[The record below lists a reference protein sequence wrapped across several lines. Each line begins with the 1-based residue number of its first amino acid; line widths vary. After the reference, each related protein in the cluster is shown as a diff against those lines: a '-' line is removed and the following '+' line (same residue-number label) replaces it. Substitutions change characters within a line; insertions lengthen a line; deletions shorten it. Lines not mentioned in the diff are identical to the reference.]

1 MKMGNNG
8 RFYKII
14 KATALV
20 IGLALVIVI
29 PVVKWHMRQEAA
41 KIIQEDQQKIF
52 KEAFDRGYHWGGNTE
67 SEDDELY
74 SLIKAL
80 ITSKRGKMMKE
91 IKDIYNMTKEEN
103 IFCAKRVLVD
113 SIYKQ
118 ANLEGIGVTFAE
130 TQDILNNVNVDKVT
144 PTDMSKVC
152 CLRDGWH
159 YLFDHLDE
167 PVDLVFLESIHE
179 LTARFDV
186 PYQYLGKL
194 RVDDVMI
201 SGTDWRPEI
210 PDVETIYRDLQ
221 ELNRIECITDRALSI
236 GLYIMRTQM
245 FKDGNKRVGS
255 FAANKILIENGRGIF
270 NVPVK
275 YDGAFKQMLVDY
287 YESNDN
293 VKLKEWIADNCLQ
306 GTTLVKKPQKAVK
319 APRL

>member
-1 MKMGNNG
+1 MKMMNC
-8 RFYKII
+8 IS
-14 KATALV
+14 T
-20 IGLALVIVI
+20 
-29 PVVKWHMRQEAA
+29 
-41 KIIQEDQQKIF
+41 
-52 KEAFDRGYHWGGNTE
+52 
-67 SEDDELY
+67 

-210 PDVETIYRDLQ
+210 PDVEIIYRDLQ

-306 GTTLVKKPQKAVK
+306 GTTLVKKLQKAVK

>member
-1 MKMGNNG
+1 
-8 RFYKII
+8 
-14 KATALV
+14 
-20 IGLALVIVI
+20 
-29 PVVKWHMRQEAA
+29 
-41 KIIQEDQQKIF
+41 
-52 KEAFDRGYHWGGNTE
+52 
-67 SEDDELY
+67 
-74 SLIKAL
+74 
-80 ITSKRGKMMKE
+80 MKE

-186 PYQYLGKL
+186 PYQY
-194 RVDDVMI
+194 
-201 SGTDWRPEI
+201 
-210 PDVETIYRDLQ
+210 LQ

>member
-1 MKMGNNG
+1 M
-8 RFYKII
+8 
-14 KATALV
+14 
-20 IGLALVIVI
+20 
-29 PVVKWHMRQEAA
+29 
-41 KIIQEDQQKIF
+41 
-52 KEAFDRGYHWGGNTE
+52 
-67 SEDDELY
+67 
-74 SLIKAL
+74 
-80 ITSKRGKMMKE
+80 
-91 IKDIYNMTKEEN
+91 
-103 IFCAKRVLVD
+103 LVD

-270 NVPVK
+270 NVPV
-275 YDGAFKQMLVDY
+275 L
-287 YESNDN
+287 
-293 VKLKEWIADNCLQ
+293 L
-306 GTTLVKKPQKAVK
+306 LVKIFPFRYMSADKAVIVFITPPLPTAIRVAIK
-319 APRL
+319 GKGPFFSLM

>member
-1 MKMGNNG
+1 
-8 RFYKII
+8 
-14 KATALV
+14 
-20 IGLALVIVI
+20 
-29 PVVKWHMRQEAA
+29 
-41 KIIQEDQQKIF
+41 
-52 KEAFDRGYHWGGNTE
+52 
-67 SEDDELY
+67 
-74 SLIKAL
+74 
-80 ITSKRGKMMKE
+80 MKE

-130 TQDILNNVNVDKVT
+130 TQDILNNVRETAREKRSSEKN
-144 PTDMSKVC
+144 
-152 CLRDGWH
+152 

>member
-1 MKMGNNG
+1 MKMMNC
-8 RFYKII
+8 IS
-14 KATALV
+14 T
-20 IGLALVIVI
+20 
-29 PVVKWHMRQEAA
+29 
-41 KIIQEDQQKIF
+41 
-52 KEAFDRGYHWGGNTE
+52 
-67 SEDDELY
+67 

-167 PVDLVFLESIHE
+167 PVDLVFLETIHE

-293 VKLKEWIADNCLQ
+293 VKRKEWIADNCLQ